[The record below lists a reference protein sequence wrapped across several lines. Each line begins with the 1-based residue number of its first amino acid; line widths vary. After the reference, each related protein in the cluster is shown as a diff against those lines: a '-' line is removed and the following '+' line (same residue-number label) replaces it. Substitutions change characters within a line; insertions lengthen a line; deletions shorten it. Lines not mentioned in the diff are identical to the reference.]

1 MSTGRAEAGGGNTC
15 SRFVVWCGIRYDEAL
30 MASKPHSKRNG
41 VKERKVE
48 PHVSPDRQ
56 TASPDGDALKSPDLY
71 INRELSLLEFQCR
84 VLEEAADAENPLL
97 ERLKFLAILGSNL
110 DEFFMVRVAG
120 LMKQVAS
127 GRAEAGR
134 DGRPAATQL
143 QLIRE
148 KVRQI
153 AERAF
158 DHWRREVQPGLE
170 EQGIT
175 VVDSCSLEADE
186 HAAVDAY
193 FQQHV
198 FPVLTP
204 LAFDPGRPFPH
215 ISNRSLNLA
224 VVVRDHAGDEHF
236 ARVKVPDT
244 LPQLVPV
251 KVISPTAHAAPS
263 SPTLLKFVW
272 LEQLIAD
279 NLRLLFPGM
288 EIVES
293 SPFRVTRDAEVAVQ
307 ELESDDLLETI
318 EEAMRERRFLDVVRL
333 QVALNMPERI
343 LSILTSQIEVDPQDV
358 YRVDGPL
365 GFDRFMELYSIDR
378 PDLKDKPFV
387 PMIPASLGPDCQG
400 DMFNLIRQDEFL
412 LHHPYESF
420 QPVVEFLRQA
430 AHDPNVLAIKM
441 TLYRVGRNSPIVAAL
456 LDAVEDGKQVAVL
469 MELKARFDEESNI
482 EWARTLE
489 DAGVHVIYGIVG
501 MKVHSKIALV
511 VRREGDAIRRYVHL
525 GTGNYNPVTA
535 RLYTDLGLL
544 TCNEQIA
551 ADATHFFNAL
561 TGYAAKQEPLK
572 LLVAPANMRERLGEL
587 IRCEIE
593 HQKAGR
599 AGRLIFKMNALEDPP
614 MIRLLYQA
622 SQAGVKVDLLVRG
635 ICCLRPGVPGVSEN
649 IRVISIVGRFLE
661 HSRIYYFG
669 NGGTEQVYLGSADLM
684 RRNLSHRVEIIFPV
698 ENPRLVSRLKEILE
712 VYLADQAKSRHLQ
725 ADGSYTRSPQHK
737 APVALS
743 AQASFIGQGTED
755 EHAPS
760 AVTFV

>member
-1 MSTGRAEAGGGNTC
+1 MYQ
-15 SRFVVWCGIRYDEAL
+15 FVHHRQIRYHEL
-30 MASKPHSKRNG
+30 FMASKLHSKRNG
-41 VKERKVE
+41 VKEHKVE
-48 PHVSPDRQ
+48 PQLQSERPP
-56 TASPDGDALKSPDLY
+56 SGPDGDVLKNPDLY
-71 INRELSLLEFQCR
+71 INRELSLLEFQGR
-84 VLEEAADAENPLL
+84 VLEEAADPANPLL

-120 LMKQVAS
+120 LMKQVVS
-127 GRAEAGR
+127 GVSEVGR
-134 DGRPAATQL
+134 DGRPAAVQL

-148 KVRQI
+148 KVRELG
-153 AERAF
+153 ERAY
-158 DHWRREVQPGLE
+158 HLWAREIHPALDQAGIRIVESSSLDPE
-170 EQGIT
+170 ER
-175 VVDSCSLEADE
+175 
-186 HAAVDAY
+186 AAVDSY

-224 VVVRDHAGDEHF
+224 VVVRDQNSDEHF
-236 ARVKVPDT
+236 ARIKVPDT
-244 LPQLVPV
+244 LPQLVAV
-251 KVISPTAHAAPS
+251 KGAFPAPAGA
-263 SPTLLKFVW
+263 TLHPALKFIW

-279 NLRLLFPGM
+279 NLALLFPGM

-318 EEAMRERRFLDVVRL
+318 EEALRERRFLDVVRL
-333 QVALNMPERI
+333 EVARDMPERI

-365 GFDRFMELYSIDR
+365 GFDRFLEMTSIDR

-387 PMIPASLGPDCQG
+387 PMVPPALGADCQG
-400 DMFNLIRQDEFL
+400 DLFSLIRQEEFL
-412 LHHPYESF
+412 LHHPFESF

-456 LDAVEDGKQVAVL
+456 LDAVEQGKQVAVL

-482 EWARTLE
+482 EWARKLE

-501 MKVHSKIALV
+501 MKVHSKIALI
-511 VRREGDAIRRYVHL
+511 VRREGDSIRRYVHL
-525 GTGNYNPVTA
+525 GTGNYNTTTA

-544 TCNEQIA
+544 TSNDQIA
-551 ADATHFFNAL
+551 DDATHFFNAL
-561 TGYAAKQEPLK
+561 TGYAARQEPHR
-572 LLVAPANMRERLGEL
+572 LLVAPDNMRDRLVEL
-587 IRCEIE
+587 IRREIE

-599 AGRLIFKMNALEDPP
+599 PAHLIFKMNALEDPP

-635 ICCLRPGVPGVSEN
+635 ICCLRPGVPGFSDTIQVK
-649 IRVISIVGRFLE
+649 SIVGRFLE
-661 HSRIYYFG
+661 HSRIYYFK
-669 NGGTEQVYLGSADLM
+669 NGGTEEVYLGSADLM

-698 ENPRLVSRLKEILE
+698 ENPRLISRLKMILS
-712 VYLADQAKSRHLQ
+712 VYLSDQAKARQLQ
-725 ADGSYTRSPQHK
+725 TDGSYVRSPHQHS
-737 APVALS
+737 PSALS
-743 AQASFIGQGTED
+743 AQASFIGQSVEID
-755 EHAPS
+755 QDAKPVS
-760 AVTFV
+760 VL

>member
-1 MSTGRAEAGGGNTC
+1 
-15 SRFVVWCGIRYDEAL
+15 
-30 MASKPHSKRNG
+30 MASKSHPRRADAAESKADLPVAPG
-41 VKERKVE
+41 
-48 PHVSPDRQ
+48 PSPTGQ
-56 TASPDGDALKSPDLY
+56 EGAALSSPDLY

-84 VLEEAADAENPLL
+84 VLEEAADTDNPLL
-97 ERLKFLAILGSNL
+97 ERVKFLAILGSNL

-120 LMKQVAS
+120 LMKQVES
-127 GRAEAGR
+127 GRAEVGR
-134 DGRPAATQL
+134 DGRTAVVQL

-148 KVRQI
+148 KLLQI
-153 AERAF
+153 ATQAR
-158 DHWRREVQPGLE
+158 DIWRREVQPGLE
-170 EQGIT
+170 QEGIS
-175 VVDSCSLEADE
+175 VVDWPSLDGEE
-186 HAAVDAY
+186 RAALDAY
-193 FQQHV
+193 FQEHV

-224 VVVRDHAGDEHF
+224 VVVSDPKGEEHF
-236 ARVKVPDT
+236 ARVKVPNT

-251 KVISPTAHAAPS
+251 KAASENP
-263 SPTLLKFVW
+263 PAPLLGAKTFKFVW
-272 LEQLIAD
+272 LEQLIAA

-293 SPFRVTRDAEVAVQ
+293 YPFRVTRDAEVAVQ

-318 EEAMRERRFLDVVRL
+318 EEAMRERRFLAVVRL
-333 QVALNMPERI
+333 QVAQDMPERI
-343 LSILTSQIEVDPQDV
+343 LSILTSQIEIPHQHVF
-358 YRVDGPL
+358 RMEGPL

-387 PMIPASLGPDCQG
+387 PVIPASLGTDCQG
-400 DMFNLIRQDEFL
+400 DLFSLIRQEDFL
-412 LHHPYESF
+412 LHHPYDSF

-551 ADATHFFNAL
+551 ADATNFFNAL
-561 TGYAAKQEPLK
+561 TGYSARQEPQK
-572 LLVAPANMRERLGEL
+572 LLVAPVNMRERLGEL
-587 IRCEIE
+587 IQREIE
-593 HQKAGR
+593 HQKNGR
-599 AGRLIFKMNALEDPP
+599 TGRLIFKMNALEDPP
-614 MIRLLYQA
+614 MIHLLYQA

-661 HSRIYYFG
+661 HSRVYYFF
-669 NGGTEQVYLGSADLM
+669 NGGAEEVYLGSADLM

-698 ENPRLVSRLKEILE
+698 ENSRLVQRLKEILD
-712 VYLADQAKSRHLQ
+712 VYLADQAQARYLQ
-725 ADGSYTRSPQHK
+725 PDGSYTRSPQEK
-737 APVALS
+737 SPVALN
-743 AQASFIGQGTED
+743 AQVSFMGSGPKAD
-755 EHAPS
+755 HAQPT
-760 AVTFV
+760 ATFV

>member
-1 MSTGRAEAGGGNTC
+1 M
-15 SRFVVWCGIRYDEAL
+15 
-30 MASKPHSKRNG
+30 G
-41 VKERKVE
+41 VKERKVAAITMPE
-48 PHVSPDRQ
+48 PPPGPEG
-56 TASPDGDALKSPDLY
+56 AALSSTDLY

-84 VLEEAADAENPLL
+84 VWEEAADPDNPLL

-127 GRAEAGR
+127 GRAEVSR
-134 DGRPAATQL
+134 DGRSPTAQL
-143 QLIRE
+143 RLIRE

-153 AERAF
+153 TSQAHQA
-158 DHWRREVQPGLE
+158 W
-170 EQGIT
+170 EQEIAPALKLQQIS
-175 VVDSCSLEADE
+175 VVDSAALDADQRA
-186 HAAVDAY
+186 HVNAY
-193 FQQHV
+193 FYQQV

-224 VVVRDHAGDEHF
+224 VVVRDDKGEEHF

-244 LPQLVPV
+244 LPQFVRVDGAAQVPNGSA
-251 KVISPTAHAAPS
+251 KTFTFLP
-263 SPTLLKFVW
+263 

-279 NLRLLFPGM
+279 NLQLLFPGM
-288 EIVES
+288 EIVAS
-293 SPFRVTRDAEVAVQ
+293 SPFRLTRDAEVAVQ

-333 QVALNMPERI
+333 EIANDMPEKI
-343 LSILTSQIEVDPQDV
+343 LSILISQIEIQPDEV
-358 YRVDGPL
+358 YRIDGLL
-365 GFDRFMELYSIDR
+365 GVDRFMELYALDR

-387 PMIPASLGPDCQG
+387 PMTPPSLGSDCQG
-400 DMFNLIRQDEFL
+400 DLFSLIRQEDFL
-412 LHHPYESF
+412 LHHPYDSF

-430 AHDPNVLAIKM
+430 ARDPHVLAIKM

-456 LDAVEDGKQVAVL
+456 LEAVEDGKQVAVL

-489 DAGVHVIYGIVG
+489 HAGVHVVYGIVG

-535 RLYTDLGLL
+535 RLYTDFGLL
-544 TCNEQIA
+544 TCNEKIA

-561 TGYAAKQEPLK
+561 TGYAARQEPQK
-572 LLVAPANMRERLGEL
+572 LLVAPVNMRARLEEL
-587 IRCEIE
+587 TRREID
-593 HQKAGR
+593 HVKAGR
-599 AGRLIFKMNALEDPP
+599 NGHLVFKMNALEDAH

-635 ICCLRPGVPGVSEN
+635 ICCLRPGVKGVSEN
-649 IRVISIVGRFLE
+649 IRVTSIVGRFLE
-661 HSRIYYFG
+661 HSRIYYFQ
-669 NGGTEQVYLGSADLM
+669 NGGAEEVYLGSADLM
-684 RRNLSHRVEIIFPV
+684 SRNLSHRVEIIFPV
-698 ENPRLVSRLKEILE
+698 ENSRLARRLKEILH
-712 VYLADQAKSRHLQ
+712 VHLADQAKARHLQ
-725 ADGSYTRSPQHK
+725 ADGTYTRSPEYR
-737 APVALS
+737 APIALNV
-743 AQASFIGQGTED
+743 QTSFIGQVPEEIPDQPPPGD
-755 EHAPS
+755 
-760 AVTFV
+760 V